1 MAAVPQS
8 ALMALDAPP
17 EVGQVIWCAAPAL
30 ETTDGFVRARVVE
43 VKAVSEIVVVPEGAE
58 GGHVLNVPLRCCWAC
73 NEFPAEDVSQ
83 LMYPHE
89 PGLLDNLRTRFTQ
102 GVMCIAQRS
111 NPGLSTAL
119 FFSAA
124 HALDESMCENALID

>member
-1 MAAVPQS
+1 MAMAAVPQS

-17 EVGQVIWCAAPAL
+17 EVGQVIWCAAPAI

-43 VKAVSEIVVVPEGAE
+43 VKAMNEIVVVPEGAE

-102 GVMCIAQRS
+102 GVMCV
-111 NPGLSTAL
+111 
-119 FFSAA
+119 
-124 HALDESMCENALID
+124 